1 MQKVLLNDIVQF
13 RLIEIDNKK
22 IPILVDEATPH
33 QREEYHGV
41 DPLVTVTG
49 TLVIRQKLAFLNFF
63 SIFFNIRILAQYIVN
78 STIIQYTGVLNWL
91 LSFSEISQ
99 FLEQILIDHKVVDL

>member
-49 TLVIRQKLAFLNFF
+49 TLVIRQKLAFLKKFFFNFF
-63 SIFFNIRILAQYIVN
+63 LTLEFLHNIL
-78 STIIQYTGVLNWL
+78 
-91 LSFSEISQ
+91 
-99 FLEQILIDHKVVDL
+99 

>member
-49 TLVIRQKLAFLNFF
+49 TSVIRLIVEVRVMKKNSSFL
-63 SIFFNIRILAQYIVN
+63 
-78 STIIQYTGVLNWL
+78 
-91 LSFSEISQ
+91 
-99 FLEQILIDHKVVDL
+99 